1 MGNFK
6 TSSEKGLNIMA
17 EIKEIKDVKDIKGD
31 KEEYNPRRKR
41 EIIKTILI
49 IFLAVLLILLFF
61 SNTIMNRSLPQI
73 TTERTTS
80 GKLTERLRGSGMVM
94 SNQSYSVTVDG
105 NKIIDT
111 INVKVGKEVEKGD
124 VLMTVGTGESEELNA
139 AIEALETL
147 ELEYN
152 KALLSPGADYSSEN
166 QAIKHARE
174 DLAEAISKRD
184 DAIDNQDNAEA
195 EKSAY
200 KENKSQLNSCT
211 KLRTKLSAIISAID
225 MDDYSTAPAEYTGEL
240 INLKSEL
247 DDAEKTY
254 QEKLSIYTAM
264 LSGENNTEE
273 ETTVPTVVSQETLS
287 AAKTAMEEAETAR
300 NAAADA
306 YDTKKDE
313 LRNEYSAQLTD
324 TESNIEYYT
333 ALIEEYESGMIG
345 EGMSLEMLNE
355 DVKAKQRALEDL
367 IAQLDKAQKDNA
379 AQDKLESLNL
389 TSMKNNIEKAKAK
402 VEKLKKENETTEITA
417 KHSGIVSSVNAKA
430 GDETYPDMEII
441 TIDISS
447 EGYTVEITVDGEK
460 TRKIKKGV
468 EAEVLNNWSGNVQAV
483 LTNIKND
490 TTPNSKSRI
499 LVFSVTGDVES
510 NTNLD
515 LSIPLGSGNYDTII
529 PKSAV
534 YTDNKGSF
542 VLTVQSKNSPLGN
555 RYYAQRV
562 PVEVICSDEVSS
574 AVNGSINYG
583 DYVIIA
589 SSLPV
594 KPGDQVRMK
603 DE

>member
-1 MGNFK
+1 M
-6 TSSEKGLNIMA
+6 SEL
-17 EIKEIKDVKDIKGD
+17 KEIKDIKDIKGD
-31 KEEYNPRRKR
+31 KEEYDPRRKR

-49 IFLAVLLILLFF
+49 IFLAGLLILLFF
-61 SNTIMNRSLPQI
+61 SNTIMNKSLSQI

-80 GKLTERLRGSGMVM
+80 GKLTERLRGSGLVQ
-94 SNQSYSVTVDG
+94 SNQTYSVTVDG
-105 NKIIDT
+105 NKVIDT

-152 KALLSPGADYSSEN
+152 KALLAPDADYSSEN
-166 QAIKHARE
+166 KAIKNARE
-174 DLAEAISKRD
+174 DLAEAIRKRD
-184 DAIDNQDNAEA
+184 DAAANQGNLDAA
-195 EKSAY
+195 KDAY
-200 KENKSQLNSCT
+200 KENKSQLSSYT
-211 KLRTKLSAIISAID
+211 KLQTKLSAIISAID
-225 MDDYSTAPAEYTGEL
+225 IDEYTGAPAEYTGEL
-240 INLKSEL
+240 INLKSQA
-247 DDAEKTY
+247 DDAEKLY
-254 QEKLSIYTAM
+254 QEKLAVYTAM
-264 LSGENNTEE
+264 VSGSSDERDEE
-273 ETTVPTVVSQETLS
+273 ETTAPTIVSPEEVA

-300 NAAADA
+300 NTAADA
-306 YDTKKDE
+306 YKTKKSE
-313 LRNEYSAQLTD
+313 LRTEYSSQLSD
-324 TESNIEYYT
+324 AESNIEHYS
-333 ALIEEYESGMIG
+333 ALIEEYESGMG
-345 EGMSLEMLNE
+345 GDGTSLDMLNE

-367 IAQLDKAQKDNA
+367 IEQLNKTQKENA
-379 AQDKLESLNL
+379 NQDKLENL
-389 TSMKNNIEKAKAK
+389 SIASMKKDIDKAKEK

-417 KHSGIVSSVNAKA
+417 KYGGIVSAVNAKA

-447 EGYTVEITVDGEK
+447 EGYTLEITVDGEK

-490 TTPNSKSRI
+490 TTPNSKNRI

-515 LSIPLGSGNYDTII
+515 LSIPLGNGNYDTIV

-534 YTDNKGSF
+534 YTDSKGSF
-542 VLTVQSKNSPLGN
+542 VLTVQSKSSPLGN

-562 PVEVICSDEVSS
+562 PVEVICSDEISS
-574 AVNGSINYG
+574 AVSGSINYG

-589 SSLPV
+589 ASKPV
-594 KPGDQVRMK
+594 SPGDQVRMK